1 MTDANNPYPRPRVV
15 VSKCLGFAAC
25 RYNGLTIP
33 DGFVQQLG
41 PWVDYLTVC
50 AEVQI
55 GLGVPRQPVRIVSM
69 AGEERLLQPG
79 TGADVTEAMRGFAES
94 YLDQLPAMDG
104 FILKSRSPS
113 CGIKDVR
120 IYMGPDKGAAA
131 QIGAGMF
138 ARAVLQRFAGL
149 AIEDEGRLRNARI
162 REHFLTKLFALARF
176 RQVRDSGSFRELVRY
191 QAEHKLLLMTYNQ
204 VQMRRLG
211 KLVAN
216 HERRSFGEVCQEYER
231 ALQQALVRGPRCTAS
246 INTQMHALGY
256 FSDKLSPGEKA
267 FFLDLLE
274 RYRSGKVLLSAV
286 NQVLRSWIVR
296 FDEKYLASQV
306 FFAPYPEA
314 LVDASLAPDA
324 CSEDKDYWKHAGEPA
339 DGRAT

>member
-1 MTDANNPYPRPRVV
+1 MTEPSNTTPKPRVV

-33 DGFVQQLG
+33 DDFVDQLG
-41 PWVDYLTVC
+41 PWVEYMPVC
-50 AEVQI
+50 AEVEI
-55 GLGVPRQPVRIVSM
+55 GLGVPRQPVRVVTV
-69 AGEERLLQPG
+69 AGADRVLQPA
-79 TGADVTEAMRGFAES
+79 TGADVTEAMTGFAES
-94 YLDQLPAMDG
+94 FLGALPPVEG
-104 FILKSRSPS
+104 FILKTRSPS

-120 IYMGPDKGAAA
+120 IYMGPDKGAASRT
-131 QIGAGMF
+131 GAGMF
-138 ARAVLQRFAGL
+138 GRAVLERFPGA

-162 REHFLTKLFALARF
+162 REHFMTKLFALARF
-176 RQVRDSGSFRELVRY
+176 REVKESGSFRELVRY
-191 QAEHKLLLMTYNQ
+191 QAQSKLLLMTYHQ
-204 VQMRRLG
+204 VQMRVLG

-216 HERRSFGEVCQEYER
+216 HERRPFAEVSRDYER
-231 ALQQALVRGPRCTAS
+231 GLQQALLRGPRCTAT
-246 INTQMHALGY
+246 INTLMHALGY
-256 FSDKLSPGEKA
+256 FSDGLSAGEKG

-296 FDEKYLASQV
+296 FDEEYLASQV

-324 CSEDKDYWKHAGEPA
+324 CSEGKDYWKHADGPA
-339 DGRAT
+339 G

>member
-1 MTDANNPYPRPRVV
+1 MAPNTCRALGPTAPANGPPMTRKEEMTDANNPYPRPRVV

-33 DGFVQQLG
+33 DDFVQQLG

-94 YLDQLPAMDG
+94 YLDQLPAVDG

-162 REHFLTKLFALARF
+162 REHFLTSSLPWLA
-176 RQVRDSGSFRELVRY
+176 S
-191 QAEHKLLLMTYNQ
+191 A
-204 VQMRRLG
+204 RLG
-211 KLVAN
+211 IRAPSEN
-216 HERRSFGEVCQEYER
+216 WCATRRSTSC
-231 ALQQALVRGPRCTAS
+231 C
-246 INTQMHALGY
+246 
-256 FSDKLSPGEKA
+256 
-267 FFLDLLE
+267 
-274 RYRSGKVLLSAV
+274 
-286 NQVLRSWIVR
+286 
-296 FDEKYLASQV
+296 
-306 FFAPYPEA
+306 
-314 LVDASLAPDA
+314 
-324 CSEDKDYWKHAGEPA
+324 
-339 DGRAT
+339 